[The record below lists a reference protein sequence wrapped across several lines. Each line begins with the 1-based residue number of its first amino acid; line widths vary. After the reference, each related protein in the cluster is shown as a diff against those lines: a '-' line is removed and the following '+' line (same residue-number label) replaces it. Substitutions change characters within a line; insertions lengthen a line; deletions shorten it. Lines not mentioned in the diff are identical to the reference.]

1 MFCSPPG
8 SGVSAPGTHSSAIPA
23 PVLVAYVL
31 VMLCLMFMN
40 GIQILAQDGIDVR
53 KATVVGVSFRVGMG
67 FQHEVISPEAL
78 SGIWRTLLGNGMTTG
93 SIIEILLTLLLE
105 MPQLRRRR
113 RLDVTLDYSAL
124 PEIDEYLRAFAS
136 RVGWDRASTDRL
148 RSAGEETLF

>member
-1 MFCSPPG
+1 
-8 SGVSAPGTHSSAIPA
+8 
-23 PVLVAYVL
+23 
-31 VMLCLMFMN
+31 
-40 GIQILAQDGIDVR
+40 
-53 KATVVGVSFRVGMG
+53 MG

-113 RLDVTLDYSAL
+113 HLDVTLDYSAL

-148 RSAGEETLF
+148 RSAGEETLLSLMQGNQEEANGRRLAVSAHLSDGTSELEFIAASEEES